1 MQYKIS
7 NGAVSFGANTVLEC
21 VNFEIKDKQKIAVVG
36 RNGCGKT
43 TLLKVISGEIELDRD
58 DTNSGTIISA
68 GIKSIGYLKQTAF
81 DDESVTLVEEIR
93 KVYRPIINLKNRI
106 EELSLMLETDHSDEK
121 IKEYS
126 ALQEQFNQLGG
137 YYFEKEYET
146 AIKKFGFSENEKL
159 KPLSDFSGGQRTKIA
174 FIKLL
179 LSKPDILLLDEP
191 TNHLDINSIEW
202 LEDYIKNYEK
212 SVVIVSHDRMF
223 LDKTVDTVYEIE
235 YGETHRY
242 PGNYTFFTQ
251 QKKILHEK
259 QRKDYEYQQKEIARL
274 QQLVD
279 RFKNKP
285 TKVAMTRSKLKAIEH
300 MVLIEKPENSDTKT
314 FHANFQPETKSLK
327 EVLSVKDLA
336 IGYDKPLSVVNVN
349 VMRGERLGII
359 GGNGLGKSTFL
370 KTITAQIPALGGTYY
385 LGKNVTVG
393 YFDQQISQN
402 LSSKTVLEDFW
413 DTFPTLSETQAR
425 TALGSFLFTG
435 DDVQKKVS
443 QLSGGERVRLTL
455 CKILKTKPNFL
466 ILDEPTNHMDIIGK
480 ETLEEMLL
488 KYEGTL
494 IFVSHDRYFTQKIA
508 TSLLVFENS
517 SVQYYMYGYGQYLKE
532 ATLNSG
538 VTKSAQSEK
547 KTKKSYTTPG
557 KELAKKER
565 RIKKLE
571 EQITVLEA
579 DTAALQNELNNP
591 ANALDYKKLEELQN
605 TLNIKE
611 NELFEV
617 MSEWD
622 ALMNQ

>member
-58 DTNSGTIISA
+58 DTDGGAIISA

-81 DDESVTLVEEIR
+81 DDESITLVEEIR

-106 EELSLMLETDHSDEK
+106 DELSLMLETDHSDEK

-126 ALQEQFNQLGG
+126 ALQEQFNLLGG

-146 AIKKFGFSENEKL
+146 AIRKFGFTESEKL

-235 YGETHRY
+235 YGETHCY

-259 QRKDYEYQQKEIARL
+259 QQKDYEYQQKEIARL
-274 QQLVD
+274 RQIVD

-300 MVLIEKPENSDTKT
+300 MVLIEKPENSDNKT
-314 FHANFQPETKSLK
+314 FHANFQPETKSFK

-370 KTITAQIPALGGTYY
+370 KTITGQIPALSGTYK
-385 LGKNVTVG
+385 LGSNVTVG

-402 LSSKTVLEDFW
+402 SSSKTVLEDFW
-413 DTFPTLSETQAR
+413 DNFPTLSETQAR
-425 TALGSFLFTG
+425 TALGAFLFTG

-455 CKILKTKPNFL
+455 CKILKTKPNLL

-494 IFVSHDRYFTQKIA
+494 IFVSHDRYFTQKLA
-508 TSLLVFENS
+508 NSLLVFENA
-517 SVQYYMYGYGQYLKE
+517 SVQYYMYGYEQYLNE
-532 ATLNSG
+532 ASSKAE
-538 VTKSAQSEK
+538 VIKSTQGEK
-547 KTKKSYTTPG
+547 RAKKSYTTPG
-557 KELAKKER
+557 KEQAKKER

-571 EQITVLEA
+571 EQIALLEA
-579 DTAALQNELNNP
+579 DTAAVQAELNNP
-591 ANALDYKKLEELQN
+591 ENALDYKKLEELQN
-605 TLNIKE
+605 TLNAKE

-617 MSEWD
+617 MTEWD
-622 ALMNQ
+622 TLINQ

>member
-58 DTNSGTIISA
+58 DTDGGAIISA

-81 DDESVTLVEEIR
+81 DDESITLVEEIR

-106 EELSLMLETDHSDEK
+106 DELSLMLETDHSDEK

-126 ALQEQFNQLGG
+126 ALQEQFNLLGG

-146 AIKKFGFSENEKL
+146 AIRKFGFTESEKL

-235 YGETHRY
+235 YGETHCY

-259 QRKDYEYQQKEIARL
+259 QQKDYEYQQKEIARL
-274 QQLVD
+274 RQIVD

-300 MVLIEKPENSDTKT
+300 MVLIEKPENSDNKT
-314 FHANFQPETKSLK
+314 FHANFQPETKSFK
-327 EVLSVKDLA
+327 EVLSVKDLS

-370 KTITAQIPALGGTYY
+370 KTITGQIPALSGTYK
-385 LGKNVTVG
+385 LGSNVTVG

-402 LSSKTVLEDFW
+402 SSSKTVLEDFW
-413 DTFPTLSETQAR
+413 DNFPTLSETQAR
-425 TALGSFLFTG
+425 TALGAFLFTG

-455 CKILKTKPNFL
+455 CKILKTKPNLL

-494 IFVSHDRYFTQKIA
+494 IFVSHDRYFTQKLA
-508 TSLLVFENS
+508 NSLLVFENA
-517 SVQYYMYGYGQYLKE
+517 SVQYYMYGYEQYLNE
-532 ATLNSG
+532 ASSKAE
-538 VTKSAQSEK
+538 VIKSTQGEK
-547 KTKKSYTTPG
+547 RAKKSYTTPG
-557 KELAKKER
+557 KEQAKKER

-571 EQITVLEA
+571 EQIALLEA
-579 DTAALQNELNNP
+579 DTAAVQAELNNP
-591 ANALDYKKLEELQN
+591 ENALDYKKLEELQN
-605 TLNIKE
+605 TLNAKE

-617 MSEWD
+617 MTEWD
-622 ALMNQ
+622 TLINQ